1 MYRIDAVE
9 SVVDSDVLNRF
20 VSDVANV
27 SDVADVVKGL
37 SELKAK
43 LPTGGQPSGENLLP
57 TECGGT
63 PSDQWN
69 VLKFSP
75 DVYHFLRDVGDA
87 IGVKPLLVVA

>member
-1 MYRIDAVE
+1 MG
-9 SVVDSDVLNRF
+9 SVVDPDVLNRF
-20 VSDVANV
+20 ALDVVNV
-27 SDVADVVKGL
+27 SNVAVAVNGL
-37 SELKAK
+37 LELKAK

-63 PSDQWN
+63 PSDEWN

-87 IGVKPLLVVA
+87 I

>member
-1 MYRIDAVE
+1 ME
-9 SVVDSDVLNRF
+9 SVVDPDVLSRL
-20 VSDVANV
+20 VSDVVNV
-27 SDVADVVKGL
+27 SDVAADVNGL
-37 SELKAK
+37 WELKAK

-87 IGVKPLLVVA
+87 IRVKPLLVIT

>member
-1 MYRIDAVE
+1 MLE
-9 SVVDSDVLNRF
+9 PPNCLNGSVNSFHAWWAR
-20 VSDVANV
+20 
-27 SDVADVVKGL
+27 
-37 SELKAK
+37 KAK

-75 DVYHFLRDVGDA
+75 DVYHFLGDVGDA

>member
-1 MYRIDAVE
+1 MRRIDAVE
-9 SVVDSDVLNRF
+9 SVVDSGVLNRF
-20 VSDVANV
+20 ALDVVNV
-27 SDVADVVKGL
+27 SNVAVAVNGL
-37 SELKAK
+37 LELKAK

-63 PSDQWN
+63 PSDEWN

-87 IGVKPLLVVA
+87 I

>member
-1 MYRIDAVE
+1 MG
-9 SVVDSDVLNRF
+9 SVVDPDVLNRLAL
-20 VSDVANV
+20 DVVN
-27 SDVADVVKGL
+27 VADVAAAVNEL
-37 SELKAK
+37 SPIKAK

-87 IGVKPLLVVA
+87 I

>member
-1 MYRIDAVE
+1 ME
-9 SVVDSDVLNRF
+9 SVVDSGVLNRF
-20 VSDVANV
+20 VSDVVNV
-27 SDVADVVKGL
+27 FDVAVAVNGL
-37 SELKAK
+37 LELKAK

-63 PSDQWN
+63 PSDEWN

-87 IGVKPLLVVA
+87 I

>member
-20 VSDVANV
+20 ALDVANV
-27 SDVADVVKGL
+27 SDVADAVNEL
-37 SELKAK
+37 STLKAK

-63 PSDQWN
+63 PSDEWN
-69 VLKFSP
+69 VFKFSP

-87 IGVKPLLVVA
+87 I

>member
-1 MYRIDAVE
+1 ME
-9 SVVDSDVLNRF
+9 SVVDSGVLNRF
-20 VSDVANV
+20 ALDVVNV
-27 SDVADVVKGL
+27 SNVAVAVNGL
-37 SELKAK
+37 LELKAK

-63 PSDQWN
+63 PSDEWN

-87 IGVKPLLVVA
+87 I